1 MSKRKKEYP
10 WEKSYPEG
18 VNWSEEIPVAPLYS
32 ILTESAQ
39 KYPDNICIDYYGKK
53 LTYKE
58 VNDFSSKLARG
69 LQEQG
74 IKKNTR
80 VGLLM
85 PNCPLFIVAYYAILK
100 AGGTVVN
107 FNPLY
112 TISELAEQVRD
123 SGTTI
128 MVTLNMRV
136 LHEKTSNLLQSTS
149 LEKVIMGDLRDSLP
163 FPKDVLFGFFRSS
176 EIANVLYGRINLNVN
191 DLMQNRGDY
200 SEVEIDPE
208 EDLAVLQ
215 YTGGTTGTPKAAMLT
230 HANLYA
236 NTVQSGMWF
245 SGLEEGKEKMLAVLP
260 FFHVFSMTVVM
271 NLSVYKACEV
281 IIHSKFDINLMLKD
295 IERKKIT
302 LLPGVPTLFSGIN
315 NYNKVKNFKL
325 TSLKFCM
332 SGGAPLLEEVK
343 NKFEELSDCI
353 LIEGYG
359 LSETSPVVIANPL
372 FGEQKTGSIGIPF
385 PGTIVEIRDI
395 VGRRSL
401 VTKGKIGEICIRG
414 PQVMKGYLG
423 NEKET
428 VNVLR
433 SGLLHTGDM
442 GYMDED
448 GYIYVVDRLK
458 DMIICSG
465 FNVYPRE
472 VEEAIQRHPAVEE
485 VCVVGVGDDYRGQ
498 IVKAFIKLKLGERA
512 SKKNIMDFLDSK
524 LANYKIP
531 SEIEF
536 MDSLPKT
543 MIGKISK
550 KELKSQESKKKVK
563 KVA

>member
-1 MSKRKKEYP
+1 
-10 WEKSYPEG
+10 
-18 VNWSEEIPVAPLYS
+18 
-32 ILTESAQ
+32 
-39 KYPDNICIDYYGKK
+39 
-53 LTYKE
+53 
-58 VNDFSSKLARG
+58 
-69 LQEQG
+69 
-74 IKKNTR
+74 
-80 VGLLM
+80 
-85 PNCPLFIVAYYAILK
+85 
-100 AGGTVVN
+100 
-107 FNPLY
+107 
-112 TISELAEQVRD
+112 
-123 SGTTI
+123 
-128 MVTLNMRV
+128 
-136 LHEKTSNLLQSTS
+136 
-149 LEKVIMGDLRDSLP
+149 
-163 FPKDVLFGFFRSS
+163 
-176 EIANVLYGRINLNVN
+176 
-191 DLMQNRGDY
+191 
-200 SEVEIDPE
+200 
-208 EDLAVLQ
+208 
-215 YTGGTTGTPKAAMLT
+215 
-230 HANLYA
+230 
-236 NTVQSGMWF
+236 
-245 SGLEEGKEKMLAVLP
+245 
-260 FFHVFSMTVVM
+260 
-271 NLSVYKACEV
+271 
-281 IIHSKFDINLMLKD
+281 
-295 IERKKIT
+295 
-302 LLPGVPTLFSGIN
+302 
-315 NYNKVKNFKL
+315 
-325 TSLKFCM
+325 M